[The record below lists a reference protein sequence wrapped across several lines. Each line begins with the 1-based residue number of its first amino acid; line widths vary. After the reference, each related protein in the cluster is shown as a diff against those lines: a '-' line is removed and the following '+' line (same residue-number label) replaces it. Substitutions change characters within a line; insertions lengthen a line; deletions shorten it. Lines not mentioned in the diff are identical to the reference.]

1 MKLRFV
7 TFLMVSWA
15 VISTLPA
22 KAQSRDPRV
31 VARAHVIA
39 NMSKWG
45 LQPAD
50 VEGMTV
56 SDHYQSPHNGITHV
70 YFIQRHAGIEVH
82 TAICGVHI
90 KPDGEVGYATHRF
103 LPGLAA
109 RTNATEPLLTS
120 RQAIDYAAREVGAF
134 SPGALRVLQ
143 RPDQH
148 TFVYEG
154 GNMAKSDITAK
165 LVYQQNRKTGAL
177 NLAWHV
183 TLDQID
189 SPDWWSIRVDALTGT
204 VLEKNNWTQYCSFH
218 KKEHIHGAAC
228 TDQAVQSARNYLA
241 GPTLVD
247 GATYNVF
254 PLPAESPI
262 HGTQQVV
269 VNPADPT
276 ASPYGWHDTNG
287 QPGPEFTITRGNN
300 ARAYLDLA
308 NANQSSNDE
317 PDGGDTLVFNFPY
330 NEALE
335 PEAMREASVVNLFYM
350 TNMMHDI
357 QYHYGFTEE
366 AGNFQENNYNRGGLG
381 NDPVRS
387 EAQDGGGTNNANFA
401 TPPDGQAPRMQ
412 MFLWDQGRSE
422 LLTVLE
428 PESIVGGFEAGTA
441 SFGPAIT
448 ETPIIGSVVRAVDGS
463 SQPELACQS
472 IVNGAEVSGKIA
484 MVRRGECFFKQKV
497 RNAQLAGAIAVIICN
512 FEESLIGMGD
522 VASVPTVN
530 IPSVML
536 KNSACQL
543 IRQALDIGQEVV
555 VKLQQPTST
564 GPARVDGGFDN
575 GIIAHEYG
583 HGISNRLTGGP
594 SQADCLFNG
603 EQMGEGWS
611 DFFTLIMTAKPGDS
625 GSQGRGIGNFAVRS
639 APNGSGIRRLPY
651 SADPS
656 INRQSYDDIIGTT
669 APHPLGE
676 IWVGMV
682 WDLYWRLVDEYGWDE
697 DLVNGTGGNNI
708 AIRLVM
714 DGMKLQNCLPGFID
728 GRDGIL
734 AADILNYDG
743 AHECLIWDVFA
754 RRGLGYSASQG
765 DNFDRNDGFQAF
777 DVKPECIAELKIA
790 KAVTPLI
797 EAGEE
802 ITVTLTATN
811 HKPVAATNVNVSDVI
826 PNGATLV
833 PGSVTGASNFNLS
846 GDVITF
852 PVGDLG
858 SGEVQEISYRL
869 STSPNLKSIRQIFD
883 GMEDGDFNWGFEA
896 LEGIAIW
903 EISDQAASSGNL
915 AWHAPSTD
923 AENDQILQWLE
934 PIVVT
939 GTQPVLRFNHQYVT
953 ESGIDGGILQISTD
967 GGSTWERPEQYVF
980 KNGYRGRIYY
990 SAFAIPDVQAFWGN
1004 SNGFVDTYF
1013 DLSPYIGQEIQVR
1026 FRFATDAQEA
1036 TDPETGLGWFVDDF
1050 EIMDM
1055 FNYHTEACITSGQGD
1070 QACAFAP
1077 SRGTIVQ
1084 PGIST
1089 SSEDLNPAATR
1100 MVVYPNPSGDFINIA
1115 AELERSGRVTIQLF
1129 GTDGRMLKQ
1138 QSMDAGAGAQLWPV
1152 SLVDLPKGV
1161 YSLRLHTD
1169 SGSAVEK
1176 VIKR

>member
-1 MKLRFV
+1 MKLRIV
-7 TFLMVSWA
+7 TTLMVFWTILCTVSA
-15 VISTLPA
+15 QT
-22 KAQSRDPRV
+22 QSRDPE
-31 VARAHVIA
+31 VIAKAYVTA

-50 VEGMTV
+50 IAGMTV
-56 SDHYQSPHNGITHV
+56 SDQYQSAHNGVTHV
-70 YFIQRHAGIEVH
+70 YFVQRHSGIEVH
-82 TAICGVHI
+82 TAIFGVHI
-90 KPDGEVGYATHRF
+90 KADGTVGYATHRF

-109 RTNATEPLLTS
+109 RANATEPLVTT
-120 RQAIDYAAREVGAF
+120 RQAIDFAAREIGVYHATT
-134 SPGALRVLQ
+134 LRMVN

-154 GNMAKSDITAK
+154 GNMAKSDIIVK
-165 LVYQQNRKTGAL
+165 QVYQQNRKTGAL
-177 NLAWHV
+177 NLSWHV
-183 TLDQID
+183 MLDQID
-189 SPDWWSIRVDALTGT
+189 SPDWWSIRVDALTGAI
-204 VLEKNNWTQYCSFH
+204 LEKNNWTQYCSFH
-218 KKEHIHGAAC
+218 QKEHTHGAAC
-228 TDQAVQSARNYLA
+228 TDHAVQSARNYLA
-241 GPTLVD
+241 GPMVAD
-247 GATYNVF
+247 GARYNVF
-254 PLPAESPI
+254 ALPAESPI
-262 HGTQQVV
+262 HGTQQIVI
-269 VNPADPT
+269 NPADPE

-300 ARAYLDLA
+300 TRAYLDLNA
-308 NANQSSNDE
+308 ANQTSNDE
-317 PDGGDTLVFNFPY
+317 PNGGDSLVFNFPY
-330 NEALE
+330 SEALE

-350 TNMMHDI
+350 SNMMHDI
-357 QYHYGFTEE
+357 QYHYGFNEE
-366 AGNFQENNYNRGGLG
+366 AGNFQENNYGRGGLG
-381 NDPVRS
+381 GDPVRS
-387 EAQDGGGTNNANFA
+387 EAQDGGGTNNANFS

-422 LLTVLE
+422 LLTVLQ
-428 PESIVGGFEAGTA
+428 PESIAGGFEAGAA

-448 ETPIIGSVVRAVDGS
+448 TTPITGSVVRAIDGS

-472 IVNGAEVSGKIA
+472 IINGAQVAGKIA

-512 FEESLIGMGD
+512 FEESLLGMGD
-522 VASVPTVN
+522 VATVPAVN

-543 IRQALDIGQEVV
+543 IRQALDNGQEVV
-555 VKLQQPTST
+555 VKLQQPTAT
-564 GPARVDGGFDN
+564 GPVRIDGSFDN

-611 DFFTLIMTAKPGDS
+611 DFFTLIMTAKPGDA
-625 GSQGRGIGNFAVRS
+625 GNQGRGIGNFAVRS
-639 APNGSGIRRLPY
+639 AANGGGIRRLPY

-656 INRQSYDDIIGTT
+656 INRQTYDDIIGTT

-682 WDLYWRLVDEYGWDE
+682 WDLYWRLVDEYGWDP

-754 RRGLGYSASQG
+754 RRGLGYSANQG

-790 KAVTPLI
+790 KSVTPII
-797 EAGEE
+797 EAGAE

-811 HKPVAATNVNVSDVI
+811 HKPSVVTNVNISDVI
-826 PNGATLV
+826 PNGTTLI
-833 PGSVTGASNFNLS
+833 PGSVTGAPSFNQMA
-846 GDVITF
+846 DVINF
-852 PVGDLG
+852 QLG
-858 SGEVQEISYRL
+858 ELASGESFEITYRL
-869 STSPNLKSIRQIFD
+869 STSQNLKSVRQFYD
-883 GMEDGDFNWGFEA
+883 DMENGDFNWGFEA

-903 EISDQAASSGNL
+903 EISDQAASSGDF
-915 AWHAPSTD
+915 AWHAPSTS
-923 AENDQILQWLE
+923 AENDQVLQWLE
-934 PIVVT
+934 PITVT

-953 ESGIDGGILQISTD
+953 ESGIDGGILQISTN
-967 GGSTWERPEQYVF
+967 GGNTWERPEQYVF

-1013 DLSPYIGQEIQVR
+1013 DLTPYIGQEIQVR

-1055 FNYHTEACITSGQGD
+1055 FNYHTEACITSAQGD
-1070 QACAFAP
+1070 QACALAP
-1077 SRGTIVQ
+1077 NRGTIVE

-1089 SSEDLNPAATR
+1089 STSDQNVAATN
-1100 MVVYPNPSGDFINIA
+1100 MVVYPNPSSDLINISV
-1115 AELERSGRVTIQLF
+1115 ELLQSTRVVIQLF
-1129 GTDGRMLKQ
+1129 STDGRMVKQ
-1138 QSMDAGAGAQLWPV
+1138 QTMDAAAGAQLWPF
-1152 SLVDLPKGV
+1152 SLVNLPKGV
-1161 YSLRLHTD
+1161 YTLRLHTD
-1169 SGSAVEK
+1169 TGSAVEK
-1176 VIKR
+1176 IIKR